1 MNRILRLTLP
11 AVFAGGLVLSAGL
24 AEASPQVLGLVA
36 SIRPTPMQC
45 GASGCRADLSS
56 FCLEQPRSNP
66 IDGMAYDPAPGT
78 SLTLVVTGRDGQI
91 RRLDGT
97 RYLAFVDGRGFAS
110 VTARLTAADLANLDA
125 ASVAIEVGKDASLLP
140 VAKAADPNPQSDQEI
155 ALATGASRKKAETFF
170 DRSGPDSDAIRLTN
184 AMINYLPPGELGR
197 NPADAEVL
205 TKTEALY
212 QGASVDPAGV
222 RQAEEIH
229 SNCVAKVDVHHQIES
244 MRSCLEGSHDILLT
258 HTNVDFWNSLG
269 GS

>member
-1 MNRILRLTLP
+1 LP
-11 AVFAGGLVLSAGL
+11 AVFAGGLVFSAGL

-45 GASGCRADLSS
+45 GPAGCRADLSS

-66 IDGMAYDPAPGT
+66 IDGMAYEAAPNT
-78 SLTLVVTGRDGQI
+78 KLTLVVTGRDGQI

-110 VTARLTAADLANLDA
+110 VTARLTAADLASLGA
-125 ASVAIEVGKDASLLP
+125 AAVAIEVGKDASLLP
-140 VAKAADPNPQSDQEI
+140 VARAADPDPQSNQEI
-155 ALATGASRKKAETFF
+155 ALATGTSRTKAETFF
-170 DRSGPDSDAIRLTN
+170 DRSGRDSDAIRLTN

-197 NPADAEVL
+197 NPADADVL
-205 TKTEALY
+205 AKTEAFY
-212 QGASVDPAGV
+212 QGAPVDPAGV
-222 RQAEEIH
+222 SEAEEIH
-229 SNCVAKVDVHHQIES
+229 SNCVAKVDVRHQIES

-258 HTNVDFWNSLG
+258 HTNIDFWNSLG